1 MDEDARKYGAQ
12 TERLPV
18 LVVGG
23 SRGIGRASAVA
34 LHGAGHPV
42 VAWSRSVRE
51 GASDPAMRG
60 IARAAVDVREPDAV
74 AAEFTRSADAG
85 RRPEVLVY
93 SAATVGRGTV
103 GTIGAR
109 TWRDTLEVNAVGA
122 HTVLDQY
129 LRAFGRHPSRVIGLT
144 SEAALFPAAGRS
156 AYAASKAALGTFLEA
171 YREEARG
178 FGTLVTVLYL
188 GKVNTT
194 LSRRSTADNMR
205 ALQPPDVAQ
214 VLVCLLELAP
224 HVEVRSLEVTS
235 VRSKYG

>member
-1 MDEDARKYGAQ
+1 MDEDARERGAGR
-12 TERLPV
+12 ERLSV

-23 SRGIGRASAVA
+23 SRGIGLASAVA
-34 LHGAGHPV
+34 LRHAGHR
-42 VAWSRSVRE
+42 VATWSRSAPAE
-51 GASDPAMRG
+51 DPSTSG
-60 IARAAVDVREPDAV
+60 IAGAAVDVREPDAV
-74 AAEFTRSADAG
+74 AAEFTRNAGAG

-93 SAATVGRGTV
+93 SAASVGRGAV
-103 GTIGAR
+103 GSIGAQ

-129 LRAFGRHPSRVIGLT
+129 LRVFGRHPARVIGLT

-171 YREEARG
+171 YREEARV

-194 LSRRSTADNMR
+194 LSHRSAADNSR
-205 ALQPPDVAQ
+205 ALQPQDVAH
-214 VLVCLLELAP
+214 VLAGLLELAP

-235 VRSKYG
+235 VRSPYG